1 MAEEIKETTT
11 QDAPDFNVIWH
22 NFANAARRLLWLAVV
37 VGLLV
42 GAYAFYSAEKSF
54 VPKYR
59 SEAVFFVHANYADTT
74 DITSTSAYMNQS
86 AAKSLASTF
95 YYVVSSEHSRML
107 LQRELGGPVNGTI
120 TAFSTADSALFT
132 MRVTS
137 TDAQD
142 SYDILLATIKVY
154 PQVAGSVLGDTAI
167 NVIVLPTQ
175 APTEPINSSGALKS
189 ALIAFAIT
197 FLLCL
202 LGIFLLSM
210 TRKTVHSSEDLRK
223 VLNLKCLGYVPSV
236 HLKKHS
242 NQSSLHVTITNPRVS
257 SIFGESMRSLSLKV
271 QKLMGEGKVL
281 LVTSTL
287 PDEGKT
293 TISTNLALSLSK
305 AGKRTILI
313 DGDLRKQSLKGS
325 LGINESSEGLVEI
338 LSGSSKDFHLL
349 SVPDSK
355 LVLLSGDKTIDRPQ
369 PLLDSA
375 QFAQVIDMLRQKL
388 DYIIIDSPPAAF
400 LADAV
405 TIAKYADA
413 TLYVVRQDHANSSQ
427 IVDSIHSLSGSGTNL
442 IGCVLNQ
449 TQAGTTR
456 YGYGSKYGGGY
467 GYGYSYGYKY
477 ASSYYGKG
485 HYHKSTADDLTEQIN
500 DITQNVEEAPP
511 ASDAPNPQ

>member
-1 MAEEIKETTT
+1 MDEEIKEPSARN
-11 QDAPDFNVIWH
+11 DVDFNIIWH
-22 NFANAARRLLWLAVV
+22 NFVNAARRLIWIAVALS
-37 VGLLV
+37 LLV
-42 GAYAFYSAEKSF
+42 AAYAYYVAERDF

-59 SEAVFFVHANYADTT
+59 SEAVFTVHANYADTT
-74 DITSTSAYMNQS
+74 DITSSSAYMNQS
-86 AAKSLASTF
+86 AAKSLAATF
-95 YYVVSSEHSRML
+95 TYVISSEHARML
-107 LQRELGGPVNGTI
+107 LQRELGGVINGNI
-120 TAFSTADSALFT
+120 TAFSTADAALFT

-142 SYDILLATIKVY
+142 SYDILLATIEVY

-189 ALIAFAIT
+189 ALTVFCIV
-197 FLLCL
+197 FLVCL
-202 LGIFLLSM
+202 LAIFLLSM

-236 HLKKHS
+236 RLKKHS
-242 NQSSLHVTITNPRVS
+242 RKSSLHITITNPRVS
-257 SIFGESMRSLSLKV
+257 SVFSESVRSLSLKV

-313 DGDLRKQSLKGS
+313 DGDLRKQSLKQS
-325 LGINESSEGLVEI
+325 LGIQESSEGLVEI
-338 LSGSSKDFHLL
+338 LSGSSKNFRLL
-349 SVPDSK
+349 AVPDSK
-355 LVLLSGDKTIDRPQ
+355 LVVLSGDKTIDRPQ

-375 QFAQVIDMLRQKL
+375 RFAQVIDMLRQKL

-400 LADAV
+400 LADAL

-427 IVDSIHSLSGSGTNL
+427 IIDAIHSLSASGTDL

-477 ASSYYGKG
+477 ASSYYGTG
-485 HYHKSTADDLTEQIN
+485 RYRKSTAETLTQDIN
-500 DITQNVEEAPP
+500 DIAQSEEDEPP
-511 ASDAPNPQ
+511 TEP